1 MVTLTRRGLLFGAG
15 AASAAA
21 ATFALA
27 GCSLGQPSPRIRMAC
42 GEQGG
47 TYVQFGE
54 LLREALRRDGTAGLD
69 VVTTG
74 GSVENLAMLQAR
86 DAELAIVL
94 ADAAA
99 TDAQNKVAIGRVYQN
114 YLQCFVRSDGPVSA
128 IGDLAG
134 RRVSVGAPQSGAA
147 LTARRLLGTLGLLE
161 GAGASVISELYL
173 DEAVSALEAGTVDA
187 IFWSGG
193 LPLPAVQDLDT
204 AVELVDLTDALPA
217 LELEHPGVYTLT
229 AVPASTYG
237 SAEAVPAIGVSNY
250 LLARPDLP
258 DQVARALVDVLI
270 RDAAQLVPEGSLG
283 VQYLTASN
291 LIDTVPIALHP
302 AAQRR
307 YRELY
312 G

>member
-1 MVTLTRRGLLFGAG
+1 MVRLTRRTLLLGAG
-15 AASAAA
+15 ASAAA
-21 ATFALA
+21 AATLALS
-27 GCSLGQPSPRIRMAC
+27 GCSLGRGPSRIRMAC

-54 LLREALRRDGTAGLD
+54 LLRDALHRDGTTGLE

-74 GSVENLAMLQAR
+74 GSVANLALLQAR

-114 YLQCFVRSDGPVSA
+114 YLQCFVRRGGP
-128 IGDLAG
+128 IGGVEDLAG

-147 LTARRLLGTLGLLE
+147 LTARRVLTSLGLL
-161 GAGASVISELYL
+161 GGASSVVVSELYL
-173 DEAVSALEAGTVDA
+173 DEAIAAIEADTVDA

-193 LPLPAVQDLDT
+193 LPLPAVQNLDT
-204 AVELVDLTDALPA
+204 HVELIDLTSALPV
-217 LELEHPGVYTLT
+217 LEAEHPGVYTLT

-237 SAEAVPAIGVSNY
+237 SADPVPAIGVSNY

-258 DQVARALVDVLI
+258 DEVAEELVDVLI

-291 LIDTVPIALHP
+291 LIDTAPIALHP

>member
-1 MVTLTRRGLLFGAG
+1 MTLTRRGLLLGAG
-15 AASAAA
+15 AASVAA
-21 ATFALA
+21 ATLALD

-54 LLREALRRDGTAGLD
+54 LLREALRRDGTTGLD

-74 GSVENLAMLQAR
+74 GSVENLALLQAR

-114 YLQCFVRSDGPVSA
+114 YLQCFVRSDGPVTA

-161 GAGASVISELYL
+161 GTGASVISELYL

-193 LPLPAVQDLDT
+193 LPLPAVQDLAT
-204 AVELVDLTDALPA
+204 PVELVDLTDALPA
-217 LELEHPGVYTLT
+217 LELAHPGVYTLT

-291 LIDTVPIALHP
+291 LIDTLPIALHP

>member
-1 MVTLTRRGLLFGAG
+1 MVSVTRRSLLLGVG
-15 AASAAA
+15 TSAAA
-21 ATFALA
+21 AAALA
-27 GCSLGQPSPRIRMAC
+27 LGGCSLGQAPTRIRMAC

-54 LLREALRRDGTAGLD
+54 LLRDALTRAGTTGLE

-74 GSVENLAMLQAR
+74 GSVANLELLKHR

-114 YLQCFVRSDGPVSA
+114 YLQCFVRRGGP
-128 IGDLAG
+128 IGGLEDFPG
-134 RRVSVGAPQSGAA
+134 RRISIGAPQSGAA
-147 LTARRLLGTLGLLE
+147 LTARRVLTALGLLD
-161 GAGASVISELYL
+161 GADAVEVSELYL
-173 DEAVSALEAGTVDA
+173 DEAMTALETNAVDA

-193 LPLPAVQDLDT
+193 LPLPAVQSLET
-204 AVELVDLTDALPA
+204 EVELVDLTSALPA
-217 LELEHPGVYTLT
+217 LEVDHPGMYTLA

-237 SAEAVPAIGVSNY
+237 SAESVRAIGVSNY

-258 DQVARALVDVLI
+258 DDVAEALVDVLI
-270 RDAAQLVPEGSLG
+270 GDAAQLVPEGSLG

-291 LIDTVPIALHP
+291 LIDTSPIALHP

-307 YRELY
+307 YRQLY

>member
-1 MVTLTRRGLLFGAG
+1 MSVTRRGFLLGVGAG
-15 AASAAA
+15 AAAA
-21 ATFALA
+21 ATLSLA
-27 GCSLGQPSPRIRMAC
+27 GCSLGQAPTRIRMAC

-54 LLREALRRDGTAGLD
+54 LLRDALDRNGTTGLE

-74 GSVENLAMLQAR
+74 GSVANLALLQAR

-114 YLQCFVRSDGPVSA
+114 YLQCFVRRDGPVR
-128 IGDLAG
+128 GVEDLAG

-147 LTARRLLGTLGLLE
+147 LTARRVLDSLGLLE
-161 GAGASVISELYL
+161 GDRAVVVSELYL
-173 DEAVSALEAGTVDA
+173 DEAIAAIEADTVDA

-193 LPLPAVQDLDT
+193 LPLPAVQDLD
-204 AVELVDLTDALPA
+204 AAVDLLDLTSA
-217 LELEHPGVYTLT
+217 LESLDAEHPGVYTLT
-229 AVPASTYG
+229 AVPASAYG

-258 DQVARALVDVLI
+258 DDVARALVDVLI
-270 RDAAQLVPEGSLG
+270 GDAAKLVPDGSLG

-291 LIDTVPIALHP
+291 LIDTSPVELHP

-307 YRELY
+307 YRQLY

>member
-1 MVTLTRRGLLFGAG
+1 MVSLTRRGLLLGAG
-15 AASAAA
+15 AGVAAA
-21 ATFALA
+21 ATLALS
-27 GCSLGQPSPRIRMAC
+27 GCSLGQAPQRIRMAC

-54 LLREALRRDGTAGLD
+54 LLRDALDKDGTTGLE

-74 GSVENLAMLQAR
+74 GSLANLALLQAR

-99 TDAQNKVAIGRVYQN
+99 IDAQNKVAIGRVYQN
-114 YLQCFVRSDGPVSA
+114 YLQCFVRSGGPIGGV
-128 IGDLAG
+128 GDLAG

-147 LTARRLLGTLGLLE
+147 LTARRVLTSLGLLD
-161 GAGASVISELYL
+161 GPGTAVVSELYL
-173 DEAVSALEAGTVDA
+173 DEAMAAIEADAVDA

-193 LPLPAVQDLDT
+193 LPLPAVQNLD
-204 AVELVDLTDALPA
+204 AGVELVDLTSALPA
-217 LELEHPGVYTLT
+217 LEVEFPGVYTLT

-237 SAEAVPAIGVSNY
+237 SDAAVPAIGVSNY

-258 DQVARALVDVLI
+258 DDIADSLVDVLI

-291 LIDTVPIALHP
+291 LIDTSPIALHP

-307 YRELY
+307 YRQLY